1 MRFFIFSQ
9 KKENCGLVFTIY
21 AIGIGSFN
29 SSSIC
34 YLFSEILGYYTGVRD
49 GGWNEAPPL
58 ILTILTP
65 MITQRATKTVVF
77 KLPSPGHLQ
86 VIKSI

>member
-21 AIGIGSFN
+21 AIGISSFN

-49 GGWNEAPPL
+49 GGWNETPPL
-58 ILTILTP
+58 ILTISHP
-65 MITQRATKTVVF
+65 YDN
-77 KLPSPGHLQ
+77 PESH
-86 VIKSI
+86 